1 MVPALILCL
10 LAGLIGP
17 AAGAD
22 VTSAATEAGKGASA
36 SQPEVNTPPSE
47 AVKPTV
53 PEPKREVKRVE
64 VRSSGP
70 EEVSER
76 SEESVRS
83 EAGAGSTRTTE
94 EKRESRPR
102 EETGGKT
109 AGGLKERLRQPDTAE
124 RSTVNAQLLVGALIA
139 ALVGLYSIG
148 KNGRRGASK
157 IPAA

>member
-1 MVPALILCL
+1 MVPALVLCL

-17 AAGAD
+17 AAGED
-22 VTSAATEAGKGASA
+22 VTSVATEAGKGASA
-36 SQPEVNTPPSE
+36 PQPEVNTPPSE

-64 VRSSGP
+64 VQSGGLGEP
-70 EEVSER
+70 RER
-76 SEESVRS
+76 SEGSVRS
-83 EAGAGSTRTTE
+83 EAGAGSVRPTE
-94 EKRESRPR
+94 EKRESKPR

-124 RSTVNAQLLVGALIA
+124 RSTVDAQLLVGALIA